1 MDMLITGIDPKTI
14 HAGYVIC
21 QCPICSKHAK
31 LGAARAFS
39 NGIPQ
44 PDGRVTLIVSEELA
58 VKALREQQGCGCG
71 AGAKTR
77 VELDQAILK
86 RDREAAS

>member
-14 HAGYVIC
+14 HAGYVMC
-21 QCPICSKHAK
+21 QCPICSKQAN
-31 LGAARAFS
+31 LGAARPFS

-44 PDGRVTLIVSEELA
+44 PDGLVTLMVSEQLA
-58 VKALREQQGCGCG
+58 LKALLEQHGCGCG
-71 AGAKTR
+71 AGATPH

-86 RDREAAS
+86 RDREAGR